1 MSRYRLFL
9 PLLFAL
15 ALLLAQQAGIA
26 HTLQHTLAGHQQDKQ
41 TPHNHS
47 CQLCALDAQFGST
60 LHSAAVSFALPLLS
74 PSAWSQEQFL
84 FQHVHTLAATAR
96 GPPALFQQFA

>member
-1 MSRYRLFL
+1 MSLYRLLL
-9 PLLFAL
+9 PLLLAL

-41 TPHNHS
+41 TPHKHN
-47 CQLCALDAQFGST
+47 CEQCAQDAQFGSA
-60 LHSAAVSFALPLLS
+60 LHSGPVTFTLPL
-74 PSAWSQEQFL
+74 PSASTWSQGKTL

-96 GPPALFQQFA
+96 GPPALQQFA